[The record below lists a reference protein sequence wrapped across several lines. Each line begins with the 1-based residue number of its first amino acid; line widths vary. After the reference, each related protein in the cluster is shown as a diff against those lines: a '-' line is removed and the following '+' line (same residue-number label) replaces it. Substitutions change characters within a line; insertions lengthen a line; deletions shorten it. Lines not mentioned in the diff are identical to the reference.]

1 MLSRYIG
8 FYDKNKNKIHDNAL
22 LSEELS
28 NIDLKQPKSNWEK
41 LLKQAK
47 DLGAKKVIVKFE
59 SQYPYFRVKYNIRF
73 EPSVDIDGYDTPFNE
88 TLHDAFFLSYICDY
102 LIIDNELKDS
112 ELTFLNWKE
121 KHLSGLKYKGE
132 DILLGNKYVVENLKE
147 KYIPES
153 LRGKELKLDME
164 IKWKIK

>member
-47 DLGAKKVIVKFE
+47 K
-59 SQYPYFRVKYNIRF
+59 
-73 EPSVDIDGYDTPFNE
+73 
-88 TLHDAFFLSYICDY
+88 
-102 LIIDNELKDS
+102 
-112 ELTFLNWKE
+112 
-121 KHLSGLKYKGE
+121 
-132 DILLGNKYVVENLKE
+132 
-147 KYIPES
+147 
-153 LRGKELKLDME
+153 
-164 IKWKIK
+164 